1 MKHKGDTDNIFD
13 PRLHHLFENV
23 NQFDCLINVTPQS
36 QRSFVLS
43 PSLYSFCLLYRYS
56 VYSADIRNSSL
67 PEYTV
72 VRENDNYFVMHS
84 SSLHLHG
91 RYFLVTTHLICK
103 FRSINLKFYHLSC
116 VLHIQLLV
124 PLCIDSVKVSPDP
137 QINPGSV
144 RPCSIENTHT
154 CTFTCTFALCHYFV
168 KLSH

>member
-23 NQFDCLINVTPQS
+23 SQFDCLINVTPQS

-43 PSLYSFCLLYRYS
+43 PSLYSLFTLTLF
-56 VYSADIRNSSL
+56 DILFTLPIFEIRVFTSL
-67 PEYTV
+67 PEYT

-91 RYFLVTTHLICK
+91 RYFLVTTNLICK

-124 PLCIDSVKVSPDP
+124 LLCIDSVKVS
-137 QINPGSV
+137 
-144 RPCSIENTHT
+144 
-154 CTFTCTFALCHYFV
+154 
-168 KLSH
+168 